1 MIEAA
6 ATFGLIIFIGMMFLI
21 LKLPRGV
28 VLWLLGHS
36 LVVDLTVTI
45 FAIAIHWGTMTGLM
59 AAAIAGMC
67 CSVATWLGKKLIGY
81 KINGRI
87 YRGVLT

>member
-6 ATFGLIIFIGMMFLI
+6 FTFGAVIFVGMMFLI
-21 LKLPRGV
+21 LKLPRPV

-36 LVVDLTVTI
+36 LLVDVVVTI
-45 FAIAIHWGTMTGLM
+45 FAIMIHWGTMTGLM

-67 CSVATWLGKKLIGY
+67 CSIATWLGRTLIGY
-81 KINGRI
+81 KAGGRI
-87 YRGVLT
+87 HRGVLT